1 MYQKKR
7 QRVAYLFLIP
17 AMVLFL
23 LFVAYPVLNTLKTSL
38 YSLRIQTL
46 SQGGKFVGFQNFIK
60 LAQDKTMLTSLV
72 FTVGFTVVS
81 VILET
86 VLGMA
91 CALIMNRTFKGQGFV
106 RAMILIPWCIPTIVS
121 GLMWSYMFSE
131 SFGVI
136 NQALKAIGLS
146 PVMWVTG
153 AKGAFSSMI
162 IADVWKTSPYM
173 SLLLLSG
180 LKTVPGDIYEAASI
194 DGAGKIQQ
202 FFFITL
208 PVIKPVVL
216 VSVMFRTIQSFRIYD
231 LVKVLTDGGPNNV
244 TQSLTMYTMKQYFT
258 FGPSP
263 RFPGLRASPLA
274 PFRAVVANAPPARL
288 FSETSRLTTGAGPG
302 DVTKRKWYRRRRSL
316 KIFRKK

>member
-136 NQALKAIGLS
+136 NQALKAVGLS

-180 LKTVPGDIYEAASI
+180 LKTVPGDIYEAAAI

-231 LVKVLTDGGPNNV
+231 LVKVLTDGGPNSA

-258 FGPSP
+258 FGDL
-263 RFPGLRASPLA
+263 GYGAALA
-274 PFRAVVANAPPARL
+274 VLTFAV
-288 FSETSRLTTGAGPG
+288 
-302 DVTKRKWYRRRRSL
+302 SL
-316 KIFRKK
+316 IIAMFFYDGMKSKLEV

>member
-1 MYQKKR
+1 MYRKKR

-60 LAQDKTMLTSLV
+60 LTQDKTMLTSLV

-153 AKGAFSSMI
+153 VKGAFSSMI

-258 FGPSP
+258 FGDL
-263 RFPGLRASPLA
+263 GYGAALA
-274 PFRAVVANAPPARL
+274 VHTFAV
-288 FSETSRLTTGAGPG
+288 
-302 DVTKRKWYRRRRSL
+302 SL
-316 KIFRKK
+316 MIAMFFYDGMKSKLEV

>member
-106 RAMILIPWCIPTIVS
+106 LSLIHI
-121 GLMWSYMFSE
+121 
-131 SFGVI
+131 
-136 NQALKAIGLS
+136 
-146 PVMWVTG
+146 
-153 AKGAFSSMI
+153 
-162 IADVWKTSPYM
+162 
-173 SLLLLSG
+173 
-180 LKTVPGDIYEAASI
+180 
-194 DGAGKIQQ
+194 
-202 FFFITL
+202 
-208 PVIKPVVL
+208 
-216 VSVMFRTIQSFRIYD
+216 
-231 LVKVLTDGGPNNV
+231 
-244 TQSLTMYTMKQYFT
+244 
-258 FGPSP
+258 
-263 RFPGLRASPLA
+263 
-274 PFRAVVANAPPARL
+274 
-288 FSETSRLTTGAGPG
+288 
-302 DVTKRKWYRRRRSL
+302 
-316 KIFRKK
+316 

>member
-81 VILET
+81 IILET

-258 FGPSP
+258 FGDL
-263 RFPGLRASPLA
+263 GYGAALA
-274 PFRAVVANAPPARL
+274 VLTFAV
-288 FSETSRLTTGAGPG
+288 
-302 DVTKRKWYRRRRSL
+302 SL
-316 KIFRKK
+316 MIAMFFYDGMKSKLEV

>member
-1 MYQKKR
+1 M
-7 QRVAYLFLIP
+7 
-17 AMVLFL
+17 
-23 LFVAYPVLNTLKTSL
+23 
-38 YSLRIQTL
+38 
-46 SQGGKFVGFQNFIK
+46 GFQNFIK

-258 FGPSP
+258 FGDL
-263 RFPGLRASPLA
+263 GYGAALA
-274 PFRAVVANAPPARL
+274 VLTFAV
-288 FSETSRLTTGAGPG
+288 
-302 DVTKRKWYRRRRSL
+302 SL
-316 KIFRKK
+316 MIAMFFYDGMKSKLEV

>member
-258 FGPSP
+258 FGDL
-263 RFPGLRASPLA
+263 GYGAALA
-274 PFRAVVANAPPARL
+274 VLTFAV
-288 FSETSRLTTGAGPG
+288 
-302 DVTKRKWYRRRRSL
+302 SL
-316 KIFRKK
+316 MIAMFFYDGMKSKLEV

>member
-60 LAQDKTMLTSLV
+60 LTQDKTMLTSLV

-153 AKGAFSSMI
+153 VKGAFSSMI

-258 FGPSP
+258 FGDL
-263 RFPGLRASPLA
+263 GYGAALA
-274 PFRAVVANAPPARL
+274 VLTFAV
-288 FSETSRLTTGAGPG
+288 
-302 DVTKRKWYRRRRSL
+302 SL
-316 KIFRKK
+316 MIAMFFYDGMKSKLEV

>member
-244 TQSLTMYTMKQYFT
+244 TQSLTMYKMKQYFT
-258 FGPSP
+258 FGDL
-263 RFPGLRASPLA
+263 GYGAALA
-274 PFRAVVANAPPARL
+274 VLTFAV
-288 FSETSRLTTGAGPG
+288 
-302 DVTKRKWYRRRRSL
+302 SL
-316 KIFRKK
+316 MIAMFFYDGMKSKLEV

>member
-1 MYQKKR
+1 MYRKKR

-60 LAQDKTMLTSLV
+60 LTQDKTMLTSLV

-153 AKGAFSSMI
+153 VKGAFSSMI

-258 FGPSP
+258 FGDL
-263 RFPGLRASPLA
+263 GYGAALA
-274 PFRAVVANAPPARL
+274 VLTFAV
-288 FSETSRLTTGAGPG
+288 
-302 DVTKRKWYRRRRSL
+302 SL
-316 KIFRKK
+316 MIAMFFYDGMKSKLEV

>member
-153 AKGAFSSMI
+153 VKGAFSSMI

-258 FGPSP
+258 FGDL
-263 RFPGLRASPLA
+263 GYGAALA
-274 PFRAVVANAPPARL
+274 VLTFAV
-288 FSETSRLTTGAGPG
+288 
-302 DVTKRKWYRRRRSL
+302 SL
-316 KIFRKK
+316 MIAMFFYDGMKSKLEV

>member
-46 SQGGKFVGFQNFIK
+46 SQGGKFVGFQNVIK

-258 FGPSP
+258 FGDL
-263 RFPGLRASPLA
+263 GYGAALA
-274 PFRAVVANAPPARL
+274 VLTFAV
-288 FSETSRLTTGAGPG
+288 
-302 DVTKRKWYRRRRSL
+302 SL
-316 KIFRKK
+316 MIAMFFYDGMKSKLEV

>member
-180 LKTVPGDIYEAASI
+180 LKTVPGDIYEAAAI

-231 LVKVLTDGGPNNV
+231 LVKVLTDGGPNSV

-258 FGPSP
+258 FGDL
-263 RFPGLRASPLA
+263 GYGAALA
-274 PFRAVVANAPPARL
+274 VLTFAV
-288 FSETSRLTTGAGPG
+288 
-302 DVTKRKWYRRRRSL
+302 SL
-316 KIFRKK
+316 IIAMFFYDGMKSKLEV

>member
-17 AMVLFL
+17 ALVLFL
-23 LFVAYPVLNTLKTSL
+23 LFIAYPVFNTIKTSF
-38 YSLRIQTL
+38 YSLRIQTIM
-46 SQGGKFVGFQNFIK
+46 QGGRFVGLQNYVK
-60 LAQDKTMLTSLV
+60 LIQDETMLTSLV
-72 FTVGFTVVS
+72 FTVGFTLVS
-81 VILET
+81 VVLET

-91 CALIMNRTFKGQGFV
+91 CALIMNRTFKGLGFV
-106 RAMILIPWCIPTIVS
+106 RAMILVPWCIPTIVS

-136 NQALKAIGLS
+136 NQALKAVGLS
-146 PVMWVTG
+146 PIMWVTG
-153 AKGAFSSMI
+153 SKGAFASMI

-180 LKTVPGDIYEAASI
+180 LKTVPADIYEAASI

-231 LVKVLTDGGPNNV
+231 LVKVLTDGGPNQA

-258 FGPSP
+258 FGDL
-263 RFPGLRASPLA
+263 GYGAALA
-274 PFRAVVANAPPARL
+274 VLTFVVSLIIAML
-288 FSETSRLTTGAGPG
+288 FYDGMKSKLE
-302 DVTKRKWYRRRRSL
+302 V
-316 KIFRKK
+316 

>member
-153 AKGAFSSMI
+153 AKGAFSSII

-180 LKTVPGDIYEAASI
+180 LKTVPGDIYEAAAI

-231 LVKVLTDGGPNNV
+231 LAKVLTDGGPNNA

-258 FGPSP
+258 FGDL
-263 RFPGLRASPLA
+263 GYGAALA
-274 PFRAVVANAPPARL
+274 VLTFAV
-288 FSETSRLTTGAGPG
+288 
-302 DVTKRKWYRRRRSL
+302 SL
-316 KIFRKK
+316 IIAMFFYDGMKSKLEV

>member
-153 AKGAFSSMI
+153 VKGAFSSMI

-216 VSVMFRTIQSFRIYD
+216 VSFMFRTIQSFRIYD

-258 FGPSP
+258 FGDL
-263 RFPGLRASPLA
+263 GYGAALA
-274 PFRAVVANAPPARL
+274 VLTFAV
-288 FSETSRLTTGAGPG
+288 
-302 DVTKRKWYRRRRSL
+302 SL
-316 KIFRKK
+316 MIAMFFYDGMKSKLEV

>member
-1 MYQKKR
+1 MYRKKR

-60 LAQDKTMLTSLV
+60 LTQDKTMLTSLV

-153 AKGAFSSMI
+153 VKGAFSSMI

-180 LKTVPGDIYEAASI
+180 LKTVQGDIYEAASI

-258 FGPSP
+258 FGDL
-263 RFPGLRASPLA
+263 GYGAALA
-274 PFRAVVANAPPARL
+274 VLTFAV
-288 FSETSRLTTGAGPG
+288 
-302 DVTKRKWYRRRRSL
+302 SL
-316 KIFRKK
+316 MIAMFFYDGMKSKLEV

>member
-1 MYQKKR
+1 MYRKKR

-23 LFVAYPVLNTLKTSL
+23 LCVAYPVLNTLKTSL

-60 LAQDKTMLTSLV
+60 LTQDKTMLTSLV

-153 AKGAFSSMI
+153 VKGAFSSMI

-258 FGPSP
+258 FGDL
-263 RFPGLRASPLA
+263 GYGAALA
-274 PFRAVVANAPPARL
+274 VLTFAV
-288 FSETSRLTTGAGPG
+288 
-302 DVTKRKWYRRRRSL
+302 SL
-316 KIFRKK
+316 MIAMFFYDGMKSKLEV

>member
-46 SQGGKFVGFQNFIK
+46 SQGGKFVGVQNFIK

-258 FGPSP
+258 FGDL
-263 RFPGLRASPLA
+263 GYGAALA
-274 PFRAVVANAPPARL
+274 VLTFAV
-288 FSETSRLTTGAGPG
+288 
-302 DVTKRKWYRRRRSL
+302 SL
-316 KIFRKK
+316 MIAMFFYDGMKSKLEV

>member
-180 LKTVPGDIYEAASI
+180 LRTVPGDIYEAASI

-258 FGPSP
+258 FGDL
-263 RFPGLRASPLA
+263 GYGAALA
-274 PFRAVVANAPPARL
+274 VLTFAV
-288 FSETSRLTTGAGPG
+288 
-302 DVTKRKWYRRRRSL
+302 SL
-316 KIFRKK
+316 MIAMFFYDGMKSKLEV

>member
-91 CALIMNRTFKGQGFV
+91 CALIMNRTFKGQGVV
-106 RAMILIPWCIPTIVS
+106 RALILIPWCIPPIVS

-153 AKGAFSSMI
+153 VKGAFSSMI

-258 FGPSP
+258 FGDL
-263 RFPGLRASPLA
+263 GYGAALA
-274 PFRAVVANAPPARL
+274 VLTFAV
-288 FSETSRLTTGAGPG
+288 
-302 DVTKRKWYRRRRSL
+302 SL
-316 KIFRKK
+316 MIAMFFYDGMKSKLEV

>member
-7 QRVAYLFLIP
+7 QRVAYLFLP

-153 AKGAFSSMI
+153 VKGAFSSMI

-258 FGPSP
+258 FGDL
-263 RFPGLRASPLA
+263 GYGAALA
-274 PFRAVVANAPPARL
+274 VLTFAV
-288 FSETSRLTTGAGPG
+288 
-302 DVTKRKWYRRRRSL
+302 SL
-316 KIFRKK
+316 MIAMFFYDGMKSKLEV

>member
-131 SFGVI
+131 SYGVI

-258 FGPSP
+258 FGDL
-263 RFPGLRASPLA
+263 GYGAALA
-274 PFRAVVANAPPARL
+274 VLTFAV
-288 FSETSRLTTGAGPG
+288 
-302 DVTKRKWYRRRRSL
+302 SL
-316 KIFRKK
+316 MIAMFFYDGMKSKLEV